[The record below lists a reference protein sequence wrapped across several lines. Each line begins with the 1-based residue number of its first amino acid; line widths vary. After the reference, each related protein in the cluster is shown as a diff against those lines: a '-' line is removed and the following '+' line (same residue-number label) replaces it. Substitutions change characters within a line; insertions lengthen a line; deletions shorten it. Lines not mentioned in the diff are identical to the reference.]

1 MALMMRFRLH
11 PLAVGAALSL
21 LLQAPAA
28 AQTPAAP
35 TRFAIG
41 PYVSLAV
48 PGGAVAE
55 RWGVGAGIG
64 VQALVRLDPR
74 YALYAG
80 YSGTQFDLDVTDDV
94 HAVDRGLAAGVVRSF
109 PGAGGG
115 GVVPWVR
122 VGVLAHRLSVVRRG
136 DAGEESGP
144 ADGSVGFDAGAGIDV
159 RRWRGVQPTLGL
171 EYRRY
176 SARVLGDEREDVY
189 YGGLRA
195 GVSFAF

>member
-1 MALMMRFRLH
+1 MALTMRFRLH
-11 PLAVGAALSL
+11 PLALGATLGL

-48 PGGAVAE
+48 PAGAVAE

-64 VQALVRLDPR
+64 VQAMVRLDPR

-80 YSGTQFDLDVTDDV
+80 YSGTRFDLDVFDDM
-94 HAVDRGLAAGVVRSF
+94 HALDSGLAAGVVRSF

-115 GVVPWVR
+115 GLVPWVR
-122 VGVLAHRLSVVRRG
+122 AGVLAHRLSVVRRG

-159 RRWRGVQPTLGL
+159 RRWRGVQPTLGV
-171 EYRRY
+171 EYRGY
-176 SARVLGDEREDVY
+176 SARVLGAEREGVR
-189 YGGLRA
+189 YGALRA
-195 GVSFAF
+195 GASFAF